1 MEFREPTIADCD
13 QIEAYRQAFE
23 KNQEV
28 IHGGAGL
35 VESPTAK
42 AWLE

>member
-28 IHGGAGL
+28 IHGGVGQDL
-35 VESPTAK
+35 WKVRQPKTG
-42 AWLE
+42 